1 VCPQRNFESKFSS
14 EALLNEEVVVAVAAA
29 DAVALARAA
38 AEAAQEVVRMIQKN
52 NNQEPLIRQKK
63 AVDNCLAN
71 EILRTEMKLTSF
83 NEYSNDVLLEDL
95 ETYGVM
101 GDEGKLED
109 NAQYTEN
116 IVVKSARQSERR
128 ARRTRAAIKAATSVS
143 ASQKMT
149 TSSKKKRSKGSSSS
163 MNPLGSLWKMTGRRL
178 LMAKEEVEFSNGIQ
192 VTLLY
197 SIVSFFSCFI
207 FSNEF

>member
-14 EALLNEEVVVAVAAA
+14 EALLNEEAVVAAA
-29 DAVALARAA
+29 AAEAVALARAA
-38 AEAAQEVVRMIQKN
+38 AEAAQEVIRMVQKN
-52 NNQEPLIRQKK
+52 NNQQPLIRQKN
-63 AVDNCLAN
+63 AVDNYLAN
-71 EILRTEMKLTSF
+71 EILRTEMKLNSF
-83 NEYSNDVLLEDL
+83 SEHSNDVLLEDL

-116 IVVKSARQSERR
+116 IAVKSARQSERR

-149 TSSKKKRSKGSSSS
+149 TSSKKKRSKGSSTS
-163 MNPLGSLWKMTGRRL
+163 MNPLGSLWKMTGRKL
-178 LMAKEEVEFSNGIQ
+178 LTAKEEVEFSNGIQ
-192 VTLLY
+192 VALLY
-197 SIVSFFSCFI
+197 SIVSFFFLFHI
-207 FSNEF
+207 Q